1 MQTTKPGLTKRQ
13 ALLAL
18 LGASPIIAYGRQEDD
33 IKARGFRME
42 ATPDGAVSLLDLRL
56 TIAEPRPAGDVLFLR
71 VWVNGKEEVRV
82 SLDEALRIL
91 KDDAPKGMD
100 AVHVNGTYN
109 TEEKR

>member
-18 LGASPIIAYGRQEDD
+18 LGAAPILAYGRQGDD

-42 ATPDGAVSLLDLRL
+42 ATPDGAFSLLELRL
-56 TIAEPRPAGDVLFLR
+56 TIAEPRPVGEVLFLR
-71 VWVNGKEEVRV
+71 VFVNDKEEVRI

-91 KDDAPKGMD
+91 KDDAPQGMD
-100 AVHVNGTYN
+100 AIN
-109 TEEKR
+109 TPGAQEIR